1 MRPTRVRRRYAIAKA
16 KMLRR
21 ALNLTGPPV
30 PVEDVI
36 TSHGI
41 IIKYELELQEPVIVK
56 YGDKYII
63 FTAPIAN
70 ENFDRLTLIKSFAH
84 MYLEHFE
91 LYAVNKIIFDYP
103 VELLT
108 ESEIFLLEQEAQV
121 FAEEFLVPEEW
132 LREAV
137 QCPLTAEHFDYLR
150 NTFKVPGE
158 IILKR
163 LKELKFFE

>member
-1 MRPTRVRRRYAIAKA
+1 MRPTRARRKYAIAKA

-41 IIKYELELQEPVIVK
+41 TIKYELELQEPIIVK
-56 YGDKYII
+56 SGDKYII
-63 FTAPIAN
+63 LMSPFAN

-84 MYLEHFE
+84 MYLRHFE
-91 LYAVNKIIFDYP
+91 LYAINKIIFNHA

-108 ESEIFLLEQEAQV
+108 ESETFVLEQEAQI

-137 QCPLTAEHFDYLR
+137 QCPFTAEHFDYLR